1 MNIAQYFFF
10 ALLLTDLFCLFVCLI
25 MNIAQLFFVVVIV
38 VFGGCCGGDIKMNEW
53 KIFFFLLIWK
63 PWFFYLFHTSMS
75 IYGVTY
81 PTGVQLDQ
89 RNWLSRILKFEYVL
103 LLLSLLLYVV
113 MVVDGCIFL
122 IINDSIIV
130 NCIDHFDSLWMQNTF
145 FFYFEEKFPYF
156 FIHYPLL
163 SLMAINITCK
173 SCVFVIDIWN
183 FMIMITCVIIIIFLK
198 W

>member
-1 MNIAQYFFF
+1 MHS
-10 ALLLTDLFCLFVCLI
+10 C
-25 MNIAQLFFVVVIV
+25 FFVVVIV

-145 FFYFEEKFPYF
+145 FFILKKNFHIF

>member
-1 MNIAQYFFF
+1 MHSCF
-10 ALLLTDLFCLFVCLI
+10 LLLLLLFLVVV
-25 MNIAQLFFVVVIV
+25 VVVIS
-38 VFGGCCGGDIKMNEW
+38 KWMNE

-145 FFYFEEKFPYF
+145 FFILKKNFHIFLSI
-156 FIHYPLL
+156 IHYYL
-163 SLMAINITCK
+163 
-173 SCVFVIDIWN
+173 
-183 FMIMITCVIIIIFLK
+183 
-198 W
+198 